1 VVVGLIGETG
11 DALPVVSL
19 SAALRIR
26 QSVGRQLATATATAT
41 EISTVSVSVS
51 AAAAVDY
58 DFGQNERHLQHLSTS
73 LVAHRA
79 HCKTKTKKGGHF
91 EGKAPSFSMLN

>member
-26 QSVGRQLATATATAT
+26 QSVGRQLATATAT